1 MPTLERA
8 RLAWRKPDAYDDWD
22 EIVGTLYK
30 SIVIRSIECSC
41 PDEPV
46 LSFPRYGLLY
56 EQYPDV
62 SCIDGGPEPGN
73 IEGFLRF
80 FGFDTID
87 TPFDTVECC
96 HIDERSR
103 ILQEERM
110 RISLNQAV
118 FRCHRRI
125 SRNELCLLD
134 SIVVIM

>member
-8 RLAWRKPDAYDDWD
+8 RIAWRKPDAYDDWD

-30 SIVIRSIECSC
+30 SIVIRSIECSF

-62 SCIDGGPEPGN
+62 SFIDVCPEPGN
-73 IEGFLRF
+73 IEGFLLF

-87 TPFDTVECC
+87 
-96 HIDERSR
+96 IRST
-103 ILQEERM
+103 LLSAA
-110 RISLNQAV
+110 ISMKGVGFYRKSA
-118 FRCHRRI
+118 
-125 SRNELCLLD
+125 
-134 SIVVIM
+134 